1 METTTENVLPHE
13 EVMSILGVEP
23 KDLQGDVKK
32 LFNYLRMVKNKK
44 TVTDER
50 KITLSSQLSGA
61 LIIQFAESPEEAEKA
76 KEALAEAQAAATQ
89 AAQAEAA
96 QAAANQKDNSAS
108 EPKKDEKEAL
118 LNWEKLILQNAD
130 KDFITTA
137 KLKEIG
143 FIAKDEAKVPEKIV
157 LVNKKLKYDALID
170 SYKIGDKDSGSGF
183 LVPALLVGA
192 AGLFAFFGLR
202 KR

>member
-1 METTTENVLPHE
+1 METMTENVLPHE

-23 KDLQGDVKK
+23 KDLEGDVKK

-76 KEALAEAQAAATQ
+76 KEALAEAEAAATQ
-89 AAQAEAA
+89 AAEAA
-96 QAAANQKDNSAS
+96 QAAANQKDNPPP
-108 EPKKDEKEAL
+108 EPKKDEKEKL

-130 KDFITTA
+130 KGFVTTA

-157 LVNKKLKYDALID
+157 LANKKLKYDALID
-170 SYKIGDKDSGSGF
+170 SYKITDTDSGSGF